1 MKAVI
6 YGAGN
11 IGRGFIGQLFA
22 ASGYELTF
30 IDVAEPVIDGIN
42 QAGRYPVRL
51 LSDSG
56 GVDCWIEGVQAV
68 NGRDPEKAAEAIAA
82 ADIMATAVGVRVL
95 PRIAPV
101 IAEGIKKRFAKN
113 GSCLNIII
121 CENLIDANKLLEKL
135 IKEHLHELEKDF
147 FDKHIGLVEA
157 SIGRMVPLQ
166 TPEMQDG
173 NPLRICTETYGF
185 LPVDKDAF
193 KGEIPRIEGMCPFSQ
208 FDFYLQRKLFIH
220 NMGHAVSSYLG
231 MLQGDEFLYQ
241 AVRRGDIGYIVQN
254 AMLESALALSAK
266 FGASLPDLLGH
277 IRDLLRRF
285 SNRALRDTCARVGG
299 DTTRKLGPQDRL
311 IGAIRCCGE
320 QGIPPAFISLG
331 CAAALFR
338 HLEEN
343 QQPQTPKAAAAAL
356 AEVSG
361 LGASSPDAAGILS
374 FHSMITKKADFPEL
388 ITAAADAAYKPG
400 II

>member
-1 MKAVI
+1 M

-22 ASGYELTF
+22 ASGYEVTF
-30 IDVAEPVIDGIN
+30 IDVAEPIIDGIN
-42 QAGRYPVRL
+42 REGRYPVRL

-56 GVDCWIEGVQAV
+56 SVDRWIEGVKAV
-68 NGRDPEKAAEAIAA
+68 NGRDTEKAAEAIAA

-95 PRIAPV
+95 PFIAPV
-101 IAEGIKKRFAKN
+101 IAEGIKKRFVKN
-113 GSCLNIII
+113 ENCLNIII
-121 CENLIDANKLLEKL
+121 CENLIDAHKMLEKL
-135 IKEHLHELEKDF
+135 IKENLNEHEQGL

-157 SIGRMVPLQ
+157 SIGRMVPIQ
-166 TPEMQDG
+166 TQEMQDG

-193 KGEIPRIEGMCPFSQ
+193 KGDIPHIEGMCPFSQ
-208 FDFYLQRKLFIH
+208 FDFYIQRKLFIH
-220 NMGHAVSSYLG
+220 NMGHAVASYLG
-231 MLQGDEFLYQ
+231 MLRGDDYLYQ
-241 AVRRGDIGYIVQN
+241 AIRRGDILYIVQN

-266 FGASLPDLLGH
+266 FNIPPSDLHWH

-285 SNRALRDTCARVGG
+285 SNRALKDTCARVGG
-299 DTTRKLGPQDRL
+299 DTTRKLGPRDRL

-320 QGIPPAFISLG
+320 QGISPAFISLG

-338 HLEEN
+338 HLEEK
-343 QQPQTPKAAAAAL
+343 QQPQTPEAAAKAL

-361 LGASSPDAAGILS
+361 LDLVSPEAARILS
-374 FHSMITKKADFPEL
+374 FHSLISRQADFPEL
-388 ITAAADAAYKPG
+388 ITAAAEAGFKPG